1 MARPLQPEDL
11 YSIRLVE
18 DPQIAPDGRSIAYVV
33 MSIERGDYEYRRQI
47 FVVSAEGGV
56 VRPFSAGPKDT
67 TPRWSQDGS
76 RIAFVRAPAGE
87 PKPKDEAERDRGVG
101 KPQLW
106 VLPADGGEARQLTF
120 AREGASDPVF
130 TPEGDAVLYSAEV
143 GAADDREAEDASLH
157 DRKVPAVRSIDRLWH
172 RFDGKGWNYER
183 RQHFFVV
190 SAGGGTPRQ
199 LTDGDWDDGAP
210 AFSPDGKQIAFVS
223 DRSQER
229 WRWPGADI
237 WVLEVESGKLRR
249 LTDESLDCG
258 PPAWSPDGSTI
269 AFTAGKR
276 RHSDGHRDLYVVP
289 ASGGENPR
297 RLTDDFFPTCED
309 TCIDDQRVGHGGP
322 HLYWSADGGRIFFL
336 ASGRGSTDVY
346 DIPAQGGTPRRLT
359 SAGGRVYG
367 FSLDQARRRIALA
380 VSDPLTPGDLYVQD
394 AAAGAPAR
402 RLTELNRDLFAE
414 VTLVP
419 PQEFAFKGA
428 DDWDMQGWIIRP
440 GKAEDRVPAIL
451 EIHGGP
457 MAMYGKSFFFEFQM
471 LAGHGFA
478 VVYSNPRGSTGYGR
492 KFSDAVN
499 NDWGGKDFLDL
510 MAGLDAAI
518 ERYNIDPGRLGV
530 AGGSYGGYMTNWA
543 VSHSDRFKAAVT
555 MRCVS
560 NLAMLWG
567 TSDLGWYI
575 SDEWNG
581 AVPWK
586 DLGWLMERSPITY
599 VEKIRTPLL
608 ILHSDSDLRC
618 SIGEAEQLFT
628 ALKFLEREVK
638 YVRFEG
644 QSHDLSRNG
653 HPRSRV
659 MRLRLIRDWFLSHI
673 PVAAK
678 PAPERVPAGSAG
690 RRRR

>member
-11 YSIRLVE
+11 YRIRLVE
-18 DPQIAPDGRSIAYVV
+18 DPQIASDGRRIAYVV
-33 MSIERGDYEYRRQI
+33 MSVDRESYEYRRQI
-47 FVVSAEGGV
+47 FVVPAEGGEA
-56 VRPFSAGPKDT
+56 RSFSAGPKDS
-67 TPRWSQDGS
+67 TPRWSPDGS
-76 RIAFVRAPAGE
+76 RITFVRAPSGE
-87 PKPKDEAERDRGVG
+87 PKPKDDAERERGVG
-101 KPQLW
+101 KPQVW
-106 VLPADGGEARQLTF
+106 ILPADGGEARQLTF
-120 AREGASDPVF
+120 AREGAGEPVF
-130 TPEGDAVLYSAEV
+130 TPEGDAVLYSADV
-143 GAADDREAEDASLH
+143 GAADDREAEDAAIH

-172 RFDGKGWNYER
+172 RLDGKGWTYER
-183 RQHFFVV
+183 RQHLFIV

-210 AFSPDGKQIAFVS
+210 AFSPDGSQIAFVS
-223 DRSQER
+223 DRSEER
-229 WRWPGADI
+229 WRWPGGDV
-237 WVLEVESGKLRR
+237 WVLQLESGKLRR

-276 RHSDGHRDLYVVP
+276 RHSDGHRDLYLVP
-289 ASGGENPR
+289 ASGQESPR

-322 HLYWSADGGRIFFL
+322 HLYWSADGNSIFFL
-336 ASGRGSTDVY
+336 ASGRGATDVY
-346 DIPAQGGTPRRLT
+346 QIPAQGGTPRRLT

-367 FSLDQARRRIALA
+367 FSLDRAGRRLALSI
-380 VSDPLTPGDLYVQD
+380 SDPLTPGNLFVQD
-394 AAAGAPAR
+394 ATPDASAR
-402 RLTELNRDLFAE
+402 RLSDVNRDLFSE
-414 VTLVP
+414 VMLLP
-419 PQEFAFKGA
+419 PEEFAFKGA

-440 GKAEDRVPAIL
+440 GKPEERVPAIL

-471 LAGHGFA
+471 LAGQGFA

-518 ERYNIDPGRLGV
+518 ERYGIDPARLGV

-586 DLGWLMERSPITY
+586 DLGWLMERSPVTY
-599 VEKIRTPLL
+599 VEKIKTPLL

-659 MRLRLIRDWFLSHI
+659 IRLRLIGDWFRSHI
-673 PVAAK
+673 PVEAK
-678 PAPERVPAGSAG
+678 REPERVPAGAAA